1 MIKQFYRASVTIWM
15 LAFLTSISFAQTEQR
30 IRELP
35 NFHKI
40 NDQLYRGAQPATGGM
55 KKLSALGIK
64 TVVNLRGEDE
74 NTRAEEKEAMAAGL
88 RYFSVAMP
96 GLSRPQEEQVTR
108 VLEIISAPE
117 NGPVFIHCKH
127 GADRTGTI
135 IAVYRITR
143 ENWTADRAITEA
155 KQYGMSWVQ
164 FGMKSYISDY
174 FRRNQKAASVRV
186 TADATP

>member
-1 MIKQFYRASVTIWM
+1 MKQFCRASISIVM
-15 LAFLTSISFAQTEQR
+15 LAFLTSIGYGQTEPR

-35 NFHKI
+35 NFHKVS
-40 NDQLYRGAQPATGGM
+40 DQLYRGAQPATGGM
-55 KKLSALGIK
+55 QKLSALGIK

-74 NTRAEEKEAMAAGL
+74 TTRAEEKEATAAGL

-108 VLEIISAPE
+108 VLAILNAPE

-135 IAVYRITR
+135 IALYRITR
-143 ENWTADRAITEA
+143 DNWTADRAITEA

-164 FGMKSYISDY
+164 IGMKNYISDY
-174 FRRNQKAASVRV
+174 YRRNQKVAPIGV
-186 TADATP
+186 TANATP